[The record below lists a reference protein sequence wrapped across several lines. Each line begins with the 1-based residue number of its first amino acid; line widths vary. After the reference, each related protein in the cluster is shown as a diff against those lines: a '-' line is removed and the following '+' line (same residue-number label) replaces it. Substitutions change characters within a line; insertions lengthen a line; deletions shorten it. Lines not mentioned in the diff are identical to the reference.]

1 MLKDTI
7 AAIATPAG
15 IGGIG
20 IVRISGSEAE
30 SILYLLFK
38 SSHSVTLFKPRRLYH
53 GYLSDP
59 ETCQIIDEVLV
70 CLMKAPHSYTG
81 EDTLEF
87 YCHGGILVLESVL
100 QAVLRSGVRLAEPG
114 EFTRRAFLNDRIDLI
129 QAEAVGEI
137 IMART
142 SKGLETAVSHMK
154 GHLRQKIDQLRNELI
169 EVLVL
174 LESAI
179 DFADDAELPS
189 SSEALI
195 KLQHLSENLENLHQT
210 YEQGKIY
217 RHGVTVVIAGKPNTG
232 KSSLLNCLL
241 QEKRAIVTPVPG
253 TTRDFIEEAI
263 NIRGISVR
271 LIDTAG
277 IHPTEDLIERE
288 GIRMVLEKLA
298 TADGVILLLDG
309 SKPLT
314 DEDRNILKQLQ
325 GYRILPVINKTDLDH
340 NLEEKEIT
348 DCLSETSPLWISA
361 KFGAGIAAL
370 KEKIYSLFSKK
381 AGEQDGE
388 VMINSLRHKM
398 ALEKTMQLVAQA
410 LTSLQDGLSQEFAAL
425 DIREALDSLGE
436 IAGET
441 VTEDIL
447 DRIFSSFCIGK

>member
-1 MLKDTI
+1 MFKDTI

-30 SILYLLFK
+30 SILHLLFK
-38 SSHSVTLFKPRRLYH
+38 SSHSITLFKPRRLYH
-53 GYLSDP
+53 GELADP
-59 ETCQIIDEVLV
+59 ETGQVIDEVLV
-70 CLMKAPHSYTG
+70 SLMKAPHSYTG

-100 QAVLRSGVRLAEPG
+100 QAILRRGARLAEPG
-114 EFTRRAFLNDRIDLI
+114 EFTRRAFLNDRIDLT

-137 IMART
+137 ISAST
-142 SKGLETAVSHMK
+142 SRGLETAVSHLK
-154 GHLRQKIDQLRNELI
+154 GGLRQKIDQLRNALI

-179 DFADDAELPS
+179 DFTEDVELPS
-189 SSEALI
+189 SEILI
-195 KLQHLSENLENLHQT
+195 NLQRLSENLDNLLQT
-210 YEQGKIY
+210 YDQGKIY
-217 RHGVTVVIAGKPNTG
+217 RHGATVVIAGKPNTG

-253 TTRDFIEEAI
+253 TTRDFIEEAV
-263 NIRGISVR
+263 NIQGISVR

-288 GIRMVLEKLA
+288 GIRMVWEKLA

-309 SKPLT
+309 NKPLA

-325 GYRILPVINKTDLDH
+325 GHKVLPVINKTDLDH

-348 DCLSETSPLWISA
+348 GCLSETSPLWISA
-361 KFGAGIAAL
+361 KFGEGIAAL
-370 KEKIYSLFSKK
+370 KEIIYGLVSEK
-381 AGEQDGE
+381 AGELDGE

-398 ALEKTMQLVAQA
+398 ALERTLHLVSQAQ
-410 LTSLQDGLSQEFAAL
+410 TSLQDGLSQEFAAL
-425 DIREALDSLGE
+425 DIREALDALGE

-447 DRIFSSFCIGK
+447 DHIFSSFCIGK